1 MIRLRRHG
9 IVELNGGDIME
20 KVDKEF
26 INQLKYVIDNFSCQD
41 KRFEDGFV
49 GGLFYVLTWIQYGKS
64 YADHKIDMLII
75 KSIGIR

>member
-1 MIRLRRHG
+1 
-9 IVELNGGDIME
+9 ME

-26 INQLKYVIDNFSCQD
+26 INQLKYVIDNFSCKD

-64 YADHKIDMLII
+64 YADHKIDWN
-75 KSIGIR
+75 KIGREEDNDVSEKDGCGC